1 MDTTATAA
9 ETTTTTTTSAATAT
23 PIATTEGNTENT
35 NGARTVRSNW
45 LIYSWNRISRAHK
58 AILIMSLILVIFQ
71 VAVTATV
78 LAIGSSQSRFILPT
92 CRLSAFIKT
101 ISTATKS

>member
-1 MDTTATAA
+1 MDTAATAA
-9 ETTTTTTTSAATAT
+9 ETTTTTTTSAAAAT

-71 VAVTATV
+71 VM
-78 LAIGSSQSRFILPT
+78 ISSQKKKEVQKSNTFVG
-92 CRLSAFIKT
+92 CSNSDSAGHWK
-101 ISTATKS
+101 